1 MAKHRALSIKS
12 IKARTM
18 VGGLVAGGAMALAAP
33 MGMASAVPT
42 DTGNPSADAVGRPG
56 FENPAP
62 GVRIAQAIGD
72 RIYNDST
79 PLNAA
84 LNASPLGEGYHARL
98 GTTSTGEQI
107 ENPDFDPTKPVSAT
121 NPATI
126 VDPGTN
132 GRNPGQLNIEWARLP
147 YNALGL
153 PKEKDLPG
161 TVVKFFA
168 GEDITTV
175 TAKSSS
181 SNCVNSTMKIG
192 AQAAKC

>member
-1 MAKHRALSIKS
+1 
-12 IKARTM
+12 M
-18 VGGLVAGGAMALAAP
+18 VGAMVASGAMALAAP

-62 GVRIAQAIGD
+62 VVRIAQAIGD

-84 LNASPLGEGYHARL
+84 LNASPLGTGYHIRL
-98 GTTSTGEQI
+98 GTTSTGEQV

-126 VDPGTN
+126 QDPGTN
-132 GRNPGQLNIEWARLP
+132 GTNPGQLNIEWARLP

-168 GEDITTV
+168 GQDISTT
-175 TAKSSS
+175 KSSS
-181 SNCVNSTMKIG
+181 SNCVNTTMKIG